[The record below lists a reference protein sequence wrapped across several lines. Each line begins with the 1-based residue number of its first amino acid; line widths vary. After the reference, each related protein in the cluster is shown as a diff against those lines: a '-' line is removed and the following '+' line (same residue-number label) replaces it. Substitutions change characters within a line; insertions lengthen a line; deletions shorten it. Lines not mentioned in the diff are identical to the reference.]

1 MFKQIVLLKFNLLTT
16 KTKLVHISYIN
27 LKEIK
32 QNIGKFK
39 NKLSRAMKVA
49 QEAKASP
56 QM

>member
-1 MFKQIVLLKFNLLTT
+1 MFKQIVLLKFNLLTI

-39 NKLSRAMKVA
+39 NMLSRAMKVA